1 MDPESHVIEKEW
13 SAFELDKYREAKG
26 LAYVIL

>member
-1 MDPESHVIEKEW
+1 MGSESHVIEKEQ

-26 LAYVIL
+26 VAYVTL